1 MTTVTE
7 RSYPHAR
14 WTRADG
20 ATFSLQPSPDH
31 PPVRWSS
38 VKDPTLPLPPAR
50 PLQIAVGE
58 GEMLYLPA
66 GWWHYVQ
73 QEGDKFGKCI
83 AVNWWYDITMQGSQ
97 WVWLSF
103 LRRLGNPVSSDEEGD
118 DTENE

>member
-1 MTTVTE
+1 MTE

-14 WTRADG
+14 WTRIDS

-38 VKDPTLPLPPAR
+38 VKDPTLPLPPAS

-103 LRRLGNPVSSDEEGD
+103 LRRLGNPVGFDEEGD
-118 DTENE
+118 DTGNE

>member
-1 MTTVTE
+1 MTE

-14 WTRADG
+14 WTRSDSG
-20 ATFSLQPSPDH
+20 TLSLQPSPNH

-38 VKDPTLPLPPAR
+38 IKDPTLPLPLAR
-50 PLQIAVGE
+50 PLQIAVRE

-73 QEGDKFGKCI
+73 QEGDKVGKCI
-83 AVNWWYDITMQGSQ
+83 AVNWWYDLIMQGGQ

-103 LRRLGNPVSSDEEGD
+103 LRQLGDPLGFDGGD
-118 DTENE
+118 NTESE